1 MFATYTSKIYAVNLD
16 FMKRIFFV
24 LFFIYAALP
33 VFAQTDTATINDTK
47 RFQDELTAEYQNSS
61 TSPLSAKAKK
71 TFKGIYFF
79 PFAEKY
85 VVDAKFVRTPGE
97 KPFQMTTSS
106 GMRKTYVKYAEVFF
120 KLDEKEYKLNV
131 YQSQDLLQSAEYR
144 DYLFIP
150 FTDATSGNETYE
162 GGRYI
167 DLNIPKGDH
176 ILINFN
182 KAYHPYCAYT
192 DGYNCPIPPAENTL
206 PLKVEAGVRF

>member
-1 MFATYTSKIYAVNLD
+1 
-16 FMKRIFFV
+16 MKRFLCIVSLVFSV
-24 LFFIYAALP
+24 CIS
-33 VFAQTDTATINDTK
+33 FAQTDTAVLNDTK
-47 RFQDELTAEYQNSS
+47 RFQAELKVEYDNPN

-71 TFKGIYFF
+71 TFKGIHFY
-79 PFAEKY
+79 PVNEKY
-85 VVDAKFVRTPGE
+85 AVNARFVRTPQE
-97 KPFQMTTSS
+97 KPFQMSTSS

-120 KLDEKEYKLNV
+120 VIDKKEYKLNV
-131 YQSQDLLQSAEYR
+131 YQSQELLQSPDYK

-167 DLNIPKGDH
+167 DLNIPASDH

-192 DGYNCPIPPAENTL
+192 DGYNCPIPPQENTL
-206 PLKVEAGVRF
+206 SIKIEAGVRF